1 MKIVRLLL
9 PLLALLFSGCA
20 ISYFHKGDT
29 KLLRITFGTDQIL
42 GPFELNQDGTLKLG
56 GSSTKQGETA
66 GNVAGSV
73 AHAIKPSILP

>member
-1 MKIVRLLL
+1 MKIIRILL

-42 GPFELNQDGTLKLG
+42 GPFELDQAGSLKLG

-66 GNVAGSV
+66 GKVAGAAV
-73 AHAIKPSILP
+73 EALKPKLLP